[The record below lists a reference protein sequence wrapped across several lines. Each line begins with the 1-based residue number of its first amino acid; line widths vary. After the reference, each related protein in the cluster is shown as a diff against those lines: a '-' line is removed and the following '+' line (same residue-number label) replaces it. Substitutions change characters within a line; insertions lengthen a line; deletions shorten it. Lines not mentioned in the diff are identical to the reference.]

1 MPLIDPRHRALFFAL
16 FGVFTIFGTFVTIFG
31 ATLPKILSG
40 FGWSYFTAGL
50 VLAAGSVA
58 YFTATFMAGDL
69 VRRWGAK
76 RAILL
81 GLGCAALGMLF
92 FAATSDPLP
101 NLLLSGLIGLGQ
113 GFLEVGANWATLR
126 IDTEGKGRTMNM
138 MHSAFA
144 IGAILGPVAVGLLL
158 KAGLDWVTVYRGIA
172 AVLVLMIILTVPL
185 KMHLRGTAEEIPVPQ
200 RLGREPAYWISFA
213 ALFCFVGVEL
223 GLTGWLAEYFVQVF
237 AYLPGESA
245 FLVSL
250 FWAGVLAGRLGVPLL
265 YHGPHQGAVL
275 VALAAL
281 ASLSTAALCLLGFA
295 PATLGTEVTGLALV
309 VLAGLGCSIYYPGFI
324 SLLGQRFPLA
334 QSQAIAFAA
343 TGGGVGAFVFP
354 FLMSALAQAWGIRTG
369 FAAYAVFA
377 TAMTLAAVAFLASDP
392 SRRQRP
398 TLRGRK

>member
-1 MPLIDPRHRALFFAL
+1 MALIDPRYRVLFFAM
-16 FGVFTIFGTFVTIFG
+16 FGIFTIFGTFVTIFG

-58 YFTATFMAGDL
+58 YFTATFLAGPL
-69 VRRWGAK
+69 VKHWGAK
-76 RAILL
+76 AAILL
-81 GLGCAALGMLF
+81 GLGCAAVGMLF
-92 FAATSDPLP
+92 FAATAGPLT

-126 IDTEGKGRTMNM
+126 MDTEGKGRTMNM

-158 KAGLDWVTVYRGIA
+158 KAGLDWITVYRGIA
-172 AVLVLMIILTVPL
+172 AILAGMILLTLPL
-185 KMHLRGTAEEIPVPQ
+185 QLRLGQTKEPAAPLRGA
-200 RLGREPAYWISFA
+200 GRDPAYWISFL

-223 GLTGWLAEYFVQVF
+223 GLSGWLAEYFVQVF
-237 AYLPGESA
+237 AYQPGESA

-265 YHGPHQGAVL
+265 YHGPHQGAML
-275 VALAAL
+275 VGLAAL
-281 ASLSTAALCLLGFA
+281 ATLSTAALCLLGFA
-295 PATLGTEVTGLALV
+295 PVTSGTATLGLGLV
-309 VLAGLGCSIYYPGFI
+309 FLAGLGCSIYYPAII
-324 SLLGQRFPLA
+324 SLLGKRFPLA

-354 FLMSALAQAWGIRTG
+354 FVMSALAQGWGLRTG
-369 FAAYAVFA
+369 FAAYAVVA
-377 TAMTLAAVAFLASDP
+377 ACMTLAALALLASDP
-392 SRRQRP
+392 ARRSNRP
-398 TLRGRK
+398 M